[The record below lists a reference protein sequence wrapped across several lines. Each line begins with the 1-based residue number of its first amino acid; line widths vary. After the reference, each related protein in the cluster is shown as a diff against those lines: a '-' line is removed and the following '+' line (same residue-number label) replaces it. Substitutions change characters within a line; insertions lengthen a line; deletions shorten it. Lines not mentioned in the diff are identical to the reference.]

1 VDGKETYAVATI
13 GISGRERYIVES
25 ILKLS
30 SYRAPTYILSNMT
43 LNSPAEIL
51 IINADDKE
59 AMNKWQR
66 LCSPSSKSFEV
77 PSIMVTSDRENRF
90 VYQLN
95 RPLVAK
101 RILDSLDRVVREK
114 PHHHN
119 HRIIGGKTDESGVA
133 VKLNASTPTSPSL
146 SIAHPEKAP
155 YNALVVDDSLVV
167 RKQIELELGLSGIA
181 CELVETGEEALDLL
195 GKRSYD
201 LIFLDVVLP
210 GIDGY
215 QICKKIKRSKETRHI
230 PVVML
235 TSKSSP
241 FDRVRGTLSGCASYL
256 TKPIDQSDFHKTIR
270 RYLQ

>member
-1 VDGKETYAVATI
+1 MDGKKTYAVATI

-30 SYRAPTYILSNMT
+30 SYRAPTYILSDMS

-66 LCSPSSKSFEV
+66 LCSPGSKRFEV

-101 RILDSLDRVVREK
+101 RILDSLDRVIQEK
-114 PHHHN
+114 HHHS
-119 HRIIGGKTDESGVA
+119 HRIIGGKIDESGIDL
-133 VKLNASTPTSPSL
+133 KLNTSAPTSPSL
-146 SIAHPEKAP
+146 SIAHTEKASH
-155 YNALVVDDSLVV
+155 NALVIDDSLVV
-167 RKQIELELGLSGIA
+167 RKQIELELSLSGIA

-215 QICKKIKRSKETRHI
+215 QICKKIKRSKETRNI

-241 FDRVRGTLSGCASYL
+241 FDRVRGTLSGCESYL